1 MICFNGFILEYQI
14 AFIGNAKFLF
24 PYFDISIIFRQWCTM
39 IFLCKIHFISCNFYI
54 SFEWYKKLSD
64 LICYIFIYKC
74 ITDHSRMT
82 TQLGRKCSKKD
93 ATKISRMIAYIYF
106 LLPKLTKNL
115 FEIDFEVPFTVCV
128 EGITYPGTT

>member
-1 MICFNGFILEYQI
+1 MIYLY
-14 AFIGNAKFLF
+14 
-24 PYFDISIIFRQWCTM
+24 
-39 IFLCKIHFISCNFYI
+39 KIHFISCYMIHFFYI

-64 LICYIFIYKC
+64 LKEYTFFIYKC